1 MLPPTGVGVMSRGR
15 WRSALTSARAA
26 ADEGDGVL
34 AAATSADECATQRAR
49 PMGDNARDSSSS
61 SSAVGRGL
69 SPADA
74 PNVDESADLVS
85 LAQQGDRSA
94 FAALFQ
100 RHKSDVAR
108 LIQRMI
114 GRSPSEIEDLVQ
126 DVFLQVHR
134 SIGDFRGQSRFST
147 WLYRITVNVVLMNRR
162 ARKSRPKYADEDQ
175 APAAP
180 DPALLPDEQAAR
192 NQRVT
197 AFYALL
203 EHLSEKKRQV
213 FVLHELEGVSPQDI
227 SEIVDAPVLTVRTR
241 LFYARKELASLLLA
255 DPTLAPLAKGFERKR
270 RGDHATADAVT
281 SQDKQTPPPPQRGE
295 PAGTS

>member
-1 MLPPTGVGVMSRGR
+1 
-15 WRSALTSARAA
+15 
-26 ADEGDGVL
+26 
-34 AAATSADECATQRAR
+34 
-49 PMGDNARDSSSS
+49 MGNDARDSNGRSRAAP
-61 SSAVGRGL
+61 SSAVGSSAAAL
-69 SPADA
+69 AAEPVSA
-74 PNVDESADLVS
+74 DESAELV
-85 LAQQGDRSA
+85 AQAQRGDRRA

-100 RHKSDVAR
+100 RHRSDVAR

-192 NQRVT
+192 NQRVS

-203 EHLSEKKRQV
+203 ERLSDKKRQV
-213 FVLHELEGVSPQDI
+213 FVLHELEGVSPLDI

-270 RGDHATADAVT
+270 RGDDRPTSADDSATT
-281 SQDKQTPPPPQRGE
+281 SAEGTLDKQAPPDPHRNKL
-295 PAGTS
+295 AGGP